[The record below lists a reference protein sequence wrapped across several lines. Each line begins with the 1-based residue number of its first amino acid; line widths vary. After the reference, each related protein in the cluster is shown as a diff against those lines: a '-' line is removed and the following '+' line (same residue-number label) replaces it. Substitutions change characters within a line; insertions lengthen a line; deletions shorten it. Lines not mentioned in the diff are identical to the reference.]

1 MTAGMTAGRTNSG
14 IHYEAAGSGDA
25 LVCISG
31 LGGLASFWRTAAAL
45 FADRYRVI
53 SFDHP
58 GVGRSNREGD
68 QRIPAIAQAAL
79 DVLDAEG
86 VIHAHF
92 IGHSTGSLV
101 AQTLALDHGRRCR
114 KLVLSGGWARPD
126 RRFRDLF
133 DLRRRMLE
141 KLGTRAYSAFSRL
154 GGYDAQWYEYNVA
167 ASPLQFDGDDEFDK
181 QTVVNRI
188 DMLLGYDRADEL
200 AVIDK
205 ETLVIGARDDFIVP
219 FYHSEDLAQRIR
231 NAALV
236 EAQGGHFFPQ
246 VDPQAFASRIGA
258 FLDG

>member
-1 MTAGMTAGRTNSG
+1 MTEGRTNSG
-14 IHYEAAGSGDA
+14 IYYEAAGSGDA

-31 LGGLASFWRTAAAL
+31 LGGLASFWRPVAAL
-45 FADRYRVI
+45 LADRYRVI

-58 GVGRSNREGD
+58 GVGLSTKNAD

-79 DVLDAEG
+79 EVLDAES

-92 IGHSTGSLV
+92 LGHSTGSLV
-101 AQTLALDHGRRCR
+101 AQTLALDHRHRCQ
-114 KLVLSGGWARPD
+114 KLVLSGGWAKPD

-154 GGYDAQWYEYNVA
+154 GGYDAQWYEHNVVS
-167 ASPLQFDGDDEFDK
+167 SPLQFDGDDEFDK

-188 DMLLGYDRADEL
+188 EMLLGYDRVDEL
-200 AVIDK
+200 VAIDK
-205 ETLVIGARDDFIVP
+205 ETLVVGARDDFIVP
-219 FYHSEDLAQRIR
+219 FYHSEDLAQHIR
-231 NAALV
+231 NATLV

-246 VDPQAFASRIGA
+246 VDPQAFASRISA
-258 FLDG
+258 FLDR

>member
-1 MTAGMTAGRTNSG
+1 MTEGRTNSG
-14 IHYEAAGSGDA
+14 IYYEAAGSGDA

-31 LGGLASFWRTAAAL
+31 LGGLASFWRPVAAL
-45 FADRYRVI
+45 LADRYRVI

-58 GVGRSNREGD
+58 GVGLSTKNAD

-79 DVLDAEG
+79 EVLDAES

-92 IGHSTGSLV
+92 LGHSTGSLV
-101 AQTLALDHGRRCR
+101 AQTLALDHRHRCQ
-114 KLVLSGGWARPD
+114 KLVLSGGWAKPD

-154 GGYDAQWYEYNVA
+154 GGYDAQWYEHNVA
-167 ASPLQFDGDDEFDK
+167 SSPLQFDGDDEFDK

-188 DMLLGYDRADEL
+188 EMLLGYDRADEL
-200 AVIDK
+200 AAIDK
-205 ETLVIGARDDFIVP
+205 DTLVVGARDDFIVP

-231 NAALV
+231 NATLA

-246 VDPQAFASRIGA
+246 VDPQAFASRISA
-258 FLDG
+258 FLDR

>member
-1 MTAGMTAGRTNSG
+1 MTEGRTNSG
-14 IHYEAAGSGDA
+14 IHYEAAGSGEA

-31 LGGLASFWRTAAAL
+31 LGGLASFWRPVAAL
-45 FADRYRVI
+45 LADRYQVI
-53 SFDHP
+53 CFDHP
-58 GVGRSNREGD
+58 GVGRSVSDAD

-79 DVLDAEG
+79 DVLDAES

-101 AQTLALDHGRRCR
+101 VQTLALDHPGRCG
-114 KLVLSGGWARPD
+114 KLVLSGGWVKPD

-154 GGYDAQWYEYNVA
+154 GGYDAQWYEKNVA
-167 ASPLQFDGDDEFDK
+167 SSPLQFDGDDEFDK
-181 QTVVNRI
+181 QTVINRI
-188 DMLLGYDRADEL
+188 EMLLGYDRADEL

-205 ETLVIGARDDFIVP
+205 ETLVMGARDDFIVP
-219 FYHSEDLAQRIR
+219 FHHSEDLAQRIR
-231 NAALV
+231 NATLV

-246 VDPQAFASRIGA
+246 VDPQAFALRIGT
-258 FLDG
+258 FLDR